1 MSGSAQGN
9 GRYAVK
15 SATLKFGSTTFDM
28 ETGIVMKPESRDAVE
43 TTSLADTI
51 KRFIK
56 GALKEQDEFTL
67 PIYMKG
73 SSDITVDDTPAT
85 VEIGATLED
94 GETEDVSLTVKWNK
108 CIITKVAPSQ
118 LQASSDRKALYDVT
132 FRPDGS
138 PLPTTAPAPQNNGGT
153 GAGTGDGAGAGTGDG
168 Q

>member
-1 MSGSAQGN
+1 MGN
-9 GRYAVK
+9 RYAVK

-73 SSDITVDDTPAT
+73 SGDITVDDTPAA

-94 GETEDVSLTVKWNK
+94 GESEDVTLTVKWNK
-108 CIITKVAPSQ
+108 CIVTKVAPSQ

-138 PLPTTAPAPQNNGGT
+138 PLPAQSQTPAPQNNGGT
-153 GAGTGDGAGAGTGDG
+153 GGGTGEG

>member
-73 SSDITVDDTPAT
+73 SSDITVDDAPAA

-138 PLPTTAPAPQNNGGT
+138 PLPSTAPAPQNNGGT
-153 GAGTGDGAGAGTGDG
+153 GAGTGDG

>member
-94 GETEDVSLTVKWNK
+94 GETDDVSLTVKWNK
-108 CIITKVAPSQ
+108 CIVTKVAPSQ

-153 GAGTGDGAGAGTGDG
+153 GAGTGDG

>member
-94 GETEDVSLTVKWNK
+94 GETDDVSLTVKWNK
-108 CIITKVAPSQ
+108 CIVTKVAPSQ

-138 PLPTTAPAPQNNGGT
+138 PLPTTAPQNNGGT
-153 GAGTGDGAGAGTGDG
+153 GAGTGGGTGAGTGDG